1 MEFPQQT
8 WRENAPARIS
18 HVYEGRKTV
27 RAQCPCGNTQRYRL
41 EVTSIR
47 SETGVWLGMLT
58 QGNFFLWMKN
68 YLNIS
73 ARAGWMSG
81 INCGDAVLTRRLCQ

>member
-1 MEFPQQT
+1 MFMKAERQT
-8 WRENAPARIS
+8 GPSALAGS
-18 HVYEGRKTV
+18 
-27 RAQCPCGNTQRYRL
+27 TQRYRL

-68 YLNIS
+68 YLRESS
-73 ARAGWMSG
+73 ARTGWMSTYRE
-81 INCGDAVLTRRLCQ
+81 NLLCLIVKILHSWAWWIIK